1 MNIKYEPTIIV
12 ENIGLHAS
20 MPQNASV
27 CLNMLQ
33 YAFVT
38 YTSFSMLQYASAFVN
53 ILKYSAVFLS
63 ILQYAPV
70 CLNIKDH

>member
-20 MPQNASV
+20 RPQNAAV
-27 CLNMLQ
+27 CLSMLQ